1 MPFVRN
7 ISSFGCEIVDIDI
20 ESETGLDFLEKN
32 LENLVWEYG
41 FVLFKELKPHW
52 STINTIA
59 HILGNVAEAT
69 PVDHP
74 ECIFSL
80 HLYLII
86 FCLHRWA
93 NDRQI
98 VNVVLFYV

>member
-52 STINTIA
+52 PQTQR
-59 HILGNVAEAT
+59 
-69 PVDHP
+69 D
-74 ECIFSL
+74 F
-80 HLYLII
+80 
-86 FCLHRWA
+86 
-93 NDRQI
+93 
-98 VNVVLFYV
+98 